1 MSDKKRTFDYTYQM
15 PLDET
20 PLTLTLPAYQWAILR
35 GAARSAVRRDLRRSD
50 RRQRELDGVDL
61 NVFRAD
67 ALEGAVGR
75 IEAALAETGWK
86 P

>member
-1 MSDKKRTFDYTYQM
+1 MSDRKRTFDHTYQT

-50 RRQRELDGVDL
+50 RRQHELDGVDL
-61 NVFRAD
+61 NVFRVE
-67 ALEGAVGR
+67 ALEGSVSK
-75 IEAALAETGWK
+75 IEELLAQAGWEA
-86 P
+86 